1 MSTDLNYTPMPVSD
15 SERAI
20 ILELRELREKG
31 MISDLPEEVHGYIVP
46 RAILL
51 IDQLGQSYFRAGMM
65 MNQFATEE

>member
-1 MSTDLNYTPMPVSD
+1 MPDYKLTPMPVSA

-20 ILELRELREKG
+20 ILELRELRAKG
-31 MISDLPEEVHGYIVP
+31 MISDLPEHVHGYIVP

-65 MNQFATEE
+65 MNQAPAEE